1 MCNHHQH
8 SLISFQIFLQPVDHP
23 FIQVVGRLVQQQYI
37 KIPRQHLRQRKLSPL
52 SSRKILHLLLRHFD
66 SKLRRITL
74 HQPVLISIPVQRIRR
89 YRSTLR
95 KMWIL
100 RKISNLQ
107 PILPD
112 NLPLIRL
119 LLPRNHPQ
127 QRRLPGTINPHNTN
141 LIPLLDTKRSIL
153 KNNLLPKNLTDML
166 NINNI
171 HSKLLIH
178 HKISI
183 TALSYHPSPT

>member
-52 SSRKILHLLLRHFD
+52 SSREILHLLLRHFD
-66 SKLRRITL
+66 SKLRHITL
-74 HQPVLISIPVQRIRR
+74 HQPVLISIPAQHIRSH
-89 YRSTLR
+89 RSPLR
-95 KMWIL
+95 KMRIL
-100 RKISNLQ
+100 WQISNLQ
-107 PILPD
+107 SILPN
-112 NLPLIRL
+112 NLSLIRF
-119 LLPRNHPQ
+119 LLPCDHPQ
-127 QRRLPGTINPHNTN
+127 HCRLAGTINPHNTN
-141 LIPLLDTKRSIL
+141 LIPLLNPKRSIL
-153 KNNLLPKNLTDML
+153 KNNLLAKNLTDML

-171 HSKLLIH
+171 HPKLLIY

-183 TALSYHPSPT
+183 TALSYHPSPI